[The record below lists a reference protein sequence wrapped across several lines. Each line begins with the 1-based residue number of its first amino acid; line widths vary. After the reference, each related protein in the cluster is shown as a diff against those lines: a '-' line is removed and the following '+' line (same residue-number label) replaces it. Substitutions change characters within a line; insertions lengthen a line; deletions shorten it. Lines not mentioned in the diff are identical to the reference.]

1 MGHSVQDVT
10 EMLKNLQKDLTSFK
24 TRVSELQR
32 AIAELKVLL
41 PDQGEGVACPLCG
54 LKFSSDRRVV
64 EHQENV
70 HGVRSR

>member
-1 MGHSVQDVT
+1 
-10 EMLKNLQKDLTSFK
+10 
-24 TRVSELQR
+24 
-32 AIAELKVLL
+32 VLL

-70 HGVRSR
+70 HGVREQVKA